1 MKKTEWP
8 IRWDLLLRY
17 RLIEIVALWEGRLTT
32 NHICHGFG
40 IGRQQ
45 ASKDINTYLRELA
58 PGNLIYDRHLKGYV
72 PSADFQPVVTRG
84 QPEEYLELACRHQ
97 SLSNCFENLDIGLPD
112 SYVVRAPCRQ
122 ASPDITRAVITACRQ
137 KRKLE
142 ARHMTLEHPDGQAVV
157 LEPHT
162 LVLTG
167 QGWHVRAWS
176 DRTETFG
183 DYRLSRLVGKVNVS
197 RDKSRHR
204 EEHDERW
211 NRTVNLRLQPTS
223 GLTAAQRKLVAAD
236 FGLEDG
242 PIEVRCREAMVPW
255 LLPMLGLS
263 SGGRDNELPSSPL
276 ELMNNEA
283 LPAWLK
289 PTGQRQSA
297 AAVQAD
303 TA

>member
-58 PGNLIYDRHLKGYV
+58 PGNLVYDRHLKGYI
-72 PSADFQPVVTRG
+72 PAPDFQPVVTRG
-84 QPEEYLELACRHQ
+84 EPQEYLELACRHQ
-97 SLSNCFENLDIGLPD
+97 ALSQCFENLDIGLPD
-112 SYVVRAPCRQ
+112 SCVVRAPCRQ
-122 ASPDITRAVITACRQ
+122 ASPEVTRSVITACRQ
-137 KRKLE
+137 KRKLDI
-142 ARHMTLEHPDGQAVV
+142 RYLTLDNPDGESLL

-176 DRTETFG
+176 DKREGFG
-183 DYRLSRLVGKVNVS
+183 DYRLSRIAGKMQVC
-197 RDKSRHR
+197 REKSRHR

-211 NRTVNLRLQPTS
+211 NRMISLRLQPTS
-223 GLTAAQRKLVAAD
+223 GLNAAQRKLVCAD

-242 PIEVRCREAMVPW
+242 PMEVRAREAILPW
-255 LLPMLGLS
+255 LLPMLGLD
-263 SGGRDNELPSSPL
+263 SGGREGEIPGTPL
-276 ELMNNEA
+276 ELVNGEA

-289 PTGQRQSA
+289 RSTRQQTA
-297 AAVQAD
+297 THAD
-303 TA
+303 TI

>member
-58 PGNLIYDRHLKGYV
+58 PGNLVYDRHLKGYI
-72 PSADFQPVVTRG
+72 PATDFQPVVTRG

-112 SYVVRAPCRQ
+112 SCVVRAPCRQ
-122 ASPDITRAVITACRQ
+122 ASPEVTRAVITACRQ

-142 ARHMTLEHPDGQAVV
+142 ARYLTLDHPDGESVV

-162 LVLTG
+162 LVMTG

-176 DRTETFG
+176 DRQNSFA
-183 DYRLSRLVGKVNVS
+183 DFRLSRLTGKLQVS

-211 NRTVNLRLQPTS
+211 NRMISLRVQPAAD
-223 GLTAAQRKLVAAD
+223 LDAAQRRLVSAD
-236 FGLEDG
+236 YGLDDG
-242 PIEVRCREAMVPW
+242 PMEIRCREAMAPW
-255 LLPMLGLS
+255 LMPMLGLA
-263 SGGRDNELPSSPL
+263 SGGREDDIAVSSL
-276 ELMNNEA
+276 ELTNGEA

-289 PTGQRQSA
+289 TEAGASA
-297 AAVQAD
+297 RTTQTD